1 MERQPLD
8 PFPYEPLENNE
19 IRLIHVEPGVSDSI
33 SIQLSNVNLD
43 TQPAFWAL
51 SYVWG
56 PREDPAVVTINGFA
70 FSVTRNLYHA
80 LDEYRRQFSENDG
93 NTASSYLWV
102 DAICLNQNDHVE
114 KSIQVPRMSLIYG
127 RCERVLAWLGPVEDD
142 DMADVRQLAD
152 KLKLFEVPADP
163 SHQSISEDDRINAF
177 RKSAY
182 SDPQAAAEV
191 ESVRRAL
198 RSIGHRPWFRR
209 IWILQEAVLAQRQPM
224 ILCGRFEL
232 GYEIFFKTWVRML
245 DPSHDGQLL
254 HTFSSAS
261 PFRFKAIGFV
271 YKKILL
277 DRHNRIQDEIDPR
290 VPQQKQ
296 FAIELLELLNE
307 TTELEA
313 TVFYDP
319 M

>member
-1 MERQPLD
+1 MEQHPLG
-8 PFPYEPLENNE
+8 FLPYEPLRNNE
-19 IRLIHVEPGVSDSI
+19 IRLLHVEPGVSKRI

-56 PREDPAVVTINGFA
+56 PSENPAVVTINGIP

-80 LDEYRRQFSENDG
+80 LVEYRRQFSENNG
-93 NTASSYLWV
+93 KTANSFLWV
-102 DAICLNQNDHVE
+102 DAICLNQSDHIE

-142 DMADVRQLAD
+142 DMADVHHLAD
-152 KLKLFEVPADP
+152 KLKIFEAPAD
-163 SHQSISEDDRINAF
+163 SGHQSTAEDDRITSF

-182 SDPQAAAEV
+182 SDPKAAAVV

-198 RSIGHRPWFRR
+198 RSIGRRPWFRR
-209 IWILQEAVLAQRQPM
+209 IWILQEAVLAQRQPLL
-224 ILCGRFEL
+224 LCGQFDL
-232 GYEIFFKTWVRML
+232 GYEIFFKTWVMML

-254 HTFSSAS
+254 HTFATTN
-261 PFRFKAIGFV
+261 PVRFKAIEVV
-271 YKKILL
+271 YGKILS
-277 DRHNRIQDEIDPR
+277 DRRSRIQENAIPQVDEQR
-290 VPQQKQ
+290 QC
-296 FAIELLELLNE
+296 AIEVLELLNE

-313 TVFYDP
+313 TVLNKLS
-319 M
+319 